1 MKLTYSP
8 PFKGGDSSFSPAIA
22 GVARLTSLSPT
33 VDAPTAQILL
43 LGVFI
48 PAIIALRAIVRTKV

>member
-8 PFKGGDSSFSPAIA
+8 PLKGGDSSFSPAIA

-48 PAIIALRAIVRTKV
+48 PAIN